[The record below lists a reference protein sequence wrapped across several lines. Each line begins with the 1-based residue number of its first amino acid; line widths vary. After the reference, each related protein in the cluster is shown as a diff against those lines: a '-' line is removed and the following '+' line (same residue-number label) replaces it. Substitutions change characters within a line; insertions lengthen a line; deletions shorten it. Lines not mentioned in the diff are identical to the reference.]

1 MSGVKRERLT
11 CKVNAE
17 ERAAIRE
24 AVANSGY
31 PSFSAAVR
39 DLPHLLAYS
48 PTEVQANQLFETLTT
63 AMVGVQAGRL
73 RRWRRHS
80 PAIWC

>member
-1 MSGVKRERLT
+1 MAERVHRLT
-11 CKVNAE
+11 IKVNAE
-17 ERAAIRE
+17 ERAAICE

-39 DLPHLLAYS
+39 DLPHLLAYA
-48 PTEVQANQLFETLTT
+48 PTEAQTNQLFKTLTT
-63 AMVGVQAGRL
+63 AMIGVQAGWL
-73 RRWRRHS
+73 QRWWRHS